1 MTERQSLPAS
11 VAAIVAAMHGKTF
24 DVVPAEAPGKRAM
37 VESEI
42 QMPLSVAVDG
52 RTWRLFSVEYG
63 TVDGHFST
71 YIYALSDEHAAAIV
85 AELRQTARCGGA
97 VVGWVKA

>member
-1 MTERQSLPAS
+1 MPILADQ
-11 VAAIVAAMHGKTF
+11 
-24 DVVPAEAPGKRAM
+24 
-37 VESEI
+37 I
-42 QMPLSVAVDG
+42 QMPLSVPVDG
-52 RTWRLFSVEYG
+52 RTWRLFSVEFD
-63 TVDGHFST
+63 TADGKFST

>member
-1 MTERQSLPAS
+1 MPILADQ
-11 VAAIVAAMHGKTF
+11 
-24 DVVPAEAPGKRAM
+24 
-37 VESEI
+37 I
-42 QMPLSVAVDG
+42 QMPLSVTVDG
-52 RTWRLFSVEYG
+52 RTWRLFSVEFD
-63 TVDGHFST
+63 TADGKFST

>member
-1 MTERQSLPAS
+1 
-11 VAAIVAAMHGKTF
+11 
-24 DVVPAEAPGKRAM
+24 
-37 VESEI
+37 
-42 QMPLSVAVDG
+42 MPLSVE
-52 RTWRLFSVEYG
+52 FG

-85 AELRQTARCGGA
+85 AELRQTERCGGA

>member
-1 MTERQSLPAS
+1 
-11 VAAIVAAMHGKTF
+11 
-24 DVVPAEAPGKRAM
+24 
-37 VESEI
+37 
-42 QMPLSVAVDG
+42 MPLSVE
-52 RTWRLFSVEYG
+52 FG